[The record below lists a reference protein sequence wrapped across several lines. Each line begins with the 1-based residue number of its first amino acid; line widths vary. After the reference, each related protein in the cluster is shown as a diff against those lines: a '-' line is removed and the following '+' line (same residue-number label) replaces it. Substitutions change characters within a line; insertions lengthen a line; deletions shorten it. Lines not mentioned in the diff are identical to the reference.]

1 MRKREA
7 IAVERRS
14 STQDREAFVGQ
25 PSGIWFYMI
34 RGTRRRSV
42 HQERGFPTQQDAQAA
57 AEKYLAAIR
66 DSLLQ
71 DDPYQEFS
79 LTTGFQA
86 LS

>member
-7 IAVERRS
+7 IAVERRIPA
-14 STQDREAFVGQ
+14 QDQEAFVGQ
-25 PSGIWFYMI
+25 QSGIWFYTI
-34 RGTRRRSV
+34 RGTHRRSV

-57 AEKYLAAIR
+57 AERYLDAIR

-79 LTTGFQA
+79 VTTGFQA
-86 LS
+86 LT